1 MKSDVRFWLLQRLT
15 AVFLVPF
22 IIYLLFSGVYSIKY
36 FGVVHLVNTHTF
48 SLSAFFL
55 AAIYHGALGVQV
67 ILEDYVSCLRLKV
80 VLLFLTYAASLMT
93 ALAIFLIA
101 VKSLI

>member
-1 MKSDVRFWLLQRLT
+1 MAEAFACVKEAIFRSLKIKLFDVQLL
-15 AVFLVPF
+15 
-22 IIYLLFSGVYSIKY
+22 
-36 FGVVHLVNTHTF
+36 
-48 SLSAFFL
+48 
-55 AAIYHGALGVQV
+55 GALGVQV